1 MARKKNKRSG
11 KNAAAN
17 DDTEDKPEQD
27 AEQSFFDAQ
36 ADDDRTDARSK
47 ILKTGLESAKQHAG
61 DMAKLAAAG
70 LATEDESLRA
80 ALLNE
85 LATLGESVRDC
96 ARKAVRESKAE
107 TRNVQP

>member
-1 MARKKNKRSG
+1 MAPKKNRKRSG

-17 DDTEDKPEQD
+17 DDAEDTPE
-27 AEQSFFDAQ
+27 ESFMEAQ
-36 ADDDRTDARSK
+36 ADDDRTDARSR
-47 ILKTGLESAKQHAG
+47 ILKSGLETVKEHAG
-61 DMAKLAAAG
+61 DMSKLAAAG

-85 LATLGESVRDC
+85 LATLGESVRDG

-107 TRNVQP
+107 TRNVQG